1 MKQMKKKIIELVT
14 VTKSYSMGKINVF
27 ALDNV
32 SLTIREGEFV
42 AITGPSGSGKSTL
55 MNIVGVLDLPTE
67 GKVFL
72 KEKDVS
78 HMSESDLAVIRGQ
91 SIGFIFQQFNLFPTF
106 SALENIKIP
115 MELQETEE
123 DEIKKRA
130 TSLLEKVGLGDRI
143 HHKPSELSGG
153 QQQRVAIARSLAN
166 NPDVI
171 LADEP
176 TGNLDSKTG
185 QYIMG
190 MLTELNKEGKTIIM
204 VTHDLHLAEYA
215 NRIIKIKDGKI
226 EKDYVKNKLV
236 HNKKNKERKK

>member
-1 MKQMKKKIIELVT
+1 MKKKIIELVN
-14 VTKSYSMGKINVF
+14 VKKIYSMGKVDVS
-27 ALDNV
+27 ALDDV
-32 SLTIREGEFV
+32 SLVIHEGEFV
-42 AITGPSGSGKSTL
+42 AITGPSGSGKSTM

-78 HMSESDLAVIRGQ
+78 HMSESDLAVVRGQ

-115 MELQETEE
+115 MELQEEDDSEIEE
-123 DEIKKRA
+123 RA
-130 TSLLEKVGLGDRI
+130 TNLLKKVGLGDRL

-166 NPDVI
+166 NPHVI

-204 VTHDLHLAEYA
+204 VTHDLQLAEYA

-226 EKDYVKNKLV
+226 EKDYQ
-236 HNKKNKERKK
+236 KKTQKRKK